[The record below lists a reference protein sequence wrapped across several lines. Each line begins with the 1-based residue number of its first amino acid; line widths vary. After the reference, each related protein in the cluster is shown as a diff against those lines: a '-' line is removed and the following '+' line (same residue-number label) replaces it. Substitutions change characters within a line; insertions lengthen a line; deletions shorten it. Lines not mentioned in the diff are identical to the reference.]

1 MCSGSRRKHSSREVG
16 LEIIK
21 GLLSISHHIHHD
33 EKSLYQ
39 LSLIISFL
47 IWHSLEMI
55 KA

>member
-16 LEIIK
+16 LEIIL
-21 GLLSISHHIHHD
+21 GLLSINHHHHD
-33 EKSLYQ
+33 KKSLYQ
-39 LSLIISFL
+39 LSLIISLL